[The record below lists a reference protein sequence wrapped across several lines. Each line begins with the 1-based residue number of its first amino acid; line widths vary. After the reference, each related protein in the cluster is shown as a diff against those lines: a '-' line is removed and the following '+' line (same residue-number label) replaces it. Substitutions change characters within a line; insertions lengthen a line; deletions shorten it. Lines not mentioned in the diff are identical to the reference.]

1 MDDVL
6 GEQTLFGAA
15 WRYRW
20 IALSI
25 AVFVAGLG
33 YLYSIVRPPSVSYT
47 ARAQLVVQAGTSGL
61 DLGTSVSPQRF
72 VSNQVAVLQSGAV
85 AELASS
91 LAAEADP
98 PADVM
103 PEEVSAGLSVFAS
116 SSADLIQLAYTA
128 DDPDTA
134 VAVVNAVVDAYRQ
147 LLSSERS
154 ASTSSVL
161 ERIDAELEALNERAN
176 SLSNDIRFELA
187 KDSDLVALGR
197 QYEDAIA
204 EVVALNEELQRAE
217 GNRLD
222 EVRAR
227 LADVRSFISVY
238 QAIQGI
244 GRSNPD
250 LDALQAELNQ
260 VLERKAALLD
270 RRDNVTVD
278 AEMAPDTIAFESIAR
293 TAVPTG
299 GSGPGRVLA
308 VSLVLGLLT
317 GLGTAYLLGTRRNV
331 FHDRLEAEQVLDA
344 PLLAEIPEFGD
355 EGLDTNLPVRDQPRS
370 AAAEAFRF
378 AATSVELKMLNR
390 GVKMV
395 AVLSATL
402 GAGKSTVLANLAL
415 ASARKGTRVLLVD
428 ADFGNQALTALL
440 RDDGVI
446 PSGGDELPRGLTDL
460 VSGDAEFGDAVMAIE
475 AAPGV
480 EVYLLGRGRQPVAAA
495 ELVRSRHVR
504 ELFGAMRD
512 EFDVVFVDAPPLLQ
526 VAYASTLASYA
537 DSAMLVVEHGGSVSQ
552 VREAR
557 ARLDLIDVPIGGYVY
572 NRSPLRKEMTFTEGS
587 MADILGDLGLLEAS
601 QKQADAE

>member
-61 DLGTSVSPQRF
+61 DLGTSGSPQRF
-72 VSNQVAVLQSGAV
+72 VSNQVAILQSAAV
-85 AELASS
+85 ADLASS
-91 LAAEADP
+91 LVEQADP
-98 PADVM
+98 PVEVG
-103 PEEVSAGLSVFAS
+103 PEEIAAGLQVFAS

-134 VAVVNAVVDAYRQ
+134 VAVVNAIVDAYRR

-154 ASTSSVL
+154 ASTSAVL
-161 ERIDAELEALNERAN
+161 ERIDAELATLNERAD
-176 SLSNDIRFELA
+176 SLSREIRAELA
-187 KDSDLVALGR
+187 RDTDLLALGR

-204 EVVALNEELQRAE
+204 EVVALNSELQTAE
-217 GNRLD
+217 GDRLD

-227 LADVRSFISVY
+227 LADVRSFIAVY
-238 QAIQGI
+238 QTIQGI

-293 TAVPTG
+293 EAVPSG

-308 VSLVLGLLT
+308 VSLVLGLLA
-317 GLGTAYLLGTRRNV
+317 GVGTAYILGTRRNV
-331 FHDRLEAEQVLDA
+331 FHDRLEPEQVLGA
-344 PLLAEIPEFGD
+344 PMLAEIPEFAD
-355 EGLDTNLPVRDQPRS
+355 EGLETKLPVRDQPRS

-378 AATSVELKMLNR
+378 LATSVELKMLNR
-390 GVKMV
+390 GVQTV

-415 ASARKGTRVLLVD
+415 ASARKGTRVLLID

-440 RDDGVI
+440 REDGVL
-446 PSGGDELPRGLTDL
+446 PVGGDELPMGLTDV
-460 VSGDAEFGDAVMAIE
+460 VSGEVEFNDAVMAIE

-480 EVYLLGRGRQPVAAA
+480 EINLLGRGRQPVTAA
-495 ELVRSRHVR
+495 ELVRSPQVR
-504 ELFGAMRD
+504 ELFAEMKD
-512 EFDVVFVDAPPLLQ
+512 DFDVVFVDAPPLLQ

-557 ARLDLIDVPIGGYVY
+557 SRLDLIDVPVGGYVY

-587 MADILGDLGLLEAS
+587 MADILGDLGLLES
-601 QKQADAE
+601 GEDETDAK